1 MRAYIT
7 PWRVPTMA
15 LALCLALSQADATA
29 ATQQVVLAPG
39 IATLDAAGGGSVT
52 LQGRISRTPDSLKR
66 RLLIDLVPLKM
77 EPPPDRSDPYF
88 RAMMGYFFSDSEA
101 VEPVSVKL
109 GTRVLRLPPTSPE
122 GVFSSVEALNAT
134 EVAQLRAGRALTLQ
148 SLVTKKT
155 PLASRAPVQWVRER
169 GLTVITDID
178 DTIKVTEVNNPPERD
193 RNTFARPFFAV
204 AGMPALYR
212 HWQQKLGRQIH
223 FHAVSAGPWQLHQ
236 PLREFTA
243 AAGFP
248 PFTWQMRPM
257 KITDRASLDEIWD
270 RGVGLQRA
278 EDFKVLKITEF
289 MQAFPQRRVVL
300 VGDSG
305 ERDPEA
311 YARILNRFPERV
323 DWVLIRDVSS
333 DPQLQTRS
341 DKTLFEAPEQ
351 RAKLKVFVDPAE
363 LKVLPLH
370 ATP

>member
-1 MRAYIT
+1 MRAYLEL
-7 PWRVPTMA
+7 WRVPTTA
-15 LALCLALSQADATA
+15 LALCLALSQAETTA
-29 ATQQVVLAPG
+29 ATQQIVLAPG
-39 IATLDAAGGGSVT
+39 IATL
-52 LQGRISRTPDSLKR
+52 QGRISRAPDSLKR

-77 EPPPDRSDPYF
+77 EPPPDRSDPHF
-88 RAMMGYFFSDSEA
+88 RAMMGHFFSDSDA
-101 VEPVSVKL
+101 LEPVSVKL
-109 GTRVLRLPPTSPE
+109 GTRVLQLPPTSPE
-122 GVFSSVEALNAT
+122 GVFSSVEALTAA
-134 EVAQLRAGRALTLQ
+134 EVAQLRGGRALTLQ
-148 SLVTKKT
+148 SLVTTKT
-155 PLASRAPVQWVRER
+155 PQAARAPVLWVRER

-178 DTIKVTEVNNPPERD
+178 DTIKVTEVNNPPARD
-193 RNTFARPFFAV
+193 RNTFARPFVAV

-212 HWQQKLGRQIH
+212 HWQRRLGSDIH

-257 KITDRASLDEIWD
+257 KITDRASFEEVWD

-278 EDFKVLKITEF
+278 EDYKVLKITEF
-289 MQAFPQRRVVL
+289 MQAFPQRHVVL

-311 YARILNRFPERV
+311 YARVLHQFPERV

-333 DPQLQTRS
+333 DPQLQSRG
-341 DKTLFEAPEQ
+341 DKTLFQTPNQ
-351 RAKLKVFVDPAE
+351 RAKLKVFVDAAE
-363 LKVLPLH
+363 LRALPLR

>member
-1 MRAYIT
+1 MRASLE
-7 PWRVPTMA
+7 PRLVPTLA
-15 LALCLALSQADATA
+15 LALCLVLVDARA

-52 LQGRISRTPDSLKR
+52 LQGRISRAPDSLKR
-66 RLLIDLVPLKM
+66 RLLVDLVPLKVQ
-77 EPPPDRSDPYF
+77 PPPDRSDPHF
-88 RAMMGYFFSDSEA
+88 RAMMGHFFSDSEA
-101 VEPVSVKL
+101 LEPVRVTL
-109 GTRVLRLPPTSPE
+109 GTRVLRLPPTGPE
-122 GVFSSVEALNAT
+122 GVFSSVETLSAA

-155 PLASRAPVQWVRER
+155 PLAARAPVVWVHER

-178 DTIKVTEVNNPPERD
+178 DTIKVTEVNDPPARD
-193 RNTFARPFFAV
+193 RNTFVRPFVAV

-212 HWQQKLGRQIH
+212 HWQQRLGRQIH

-257 KITDRASLDEIWD
+257 KITDRASFEEVWD
-270 RGVGLQRA
+270 RGVSLQRA
-278 EDFKVLKITEF
+278 EDYKVRKITEF

-311 YARILNRFPERV
+311 YARILRQFPQRV
-323 DWVLIRDVSS
+323 DWVLIRDVSN
-333 DPQLQTRS
+333 DPALASRS
-341 DKTLFEAPEQ
+341 DQSLFGAPAL
-351 RAKLKVFVDPAE
+351 RAKLKVFVDPAT
-363 LKVLPLH
+363 LKTLPLH
-370 ATP
+370 AAP